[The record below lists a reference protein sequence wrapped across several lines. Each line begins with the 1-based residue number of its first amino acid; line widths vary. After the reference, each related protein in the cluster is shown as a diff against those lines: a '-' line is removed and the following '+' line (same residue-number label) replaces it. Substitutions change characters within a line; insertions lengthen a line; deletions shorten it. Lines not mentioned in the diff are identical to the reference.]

1 MKSDSKQRI
10 VVVGGGA
17 GGLELVVRLAK
28 KLKRDDTVEVMLVD
42 KNPSHIWKPLFHE
55 VATGSMDSYHDEAA
69 YRSLA
74 RKHGFRFVLGEVT
87 AFDLERHTI
96 DVAPVDDELGRAM
109 LPGRRLSYDRLVVAV
124 GSLSND
130 FGIEGVTTWARQ
142 LDSREQAERFH
153 TRFVAE
159 LNRVNSMESEDAEL
173 AVVIVGGGATG
184 VELAADMH
192 NVVKRLRDY
201 GYEHFSQDR
210 LSVSIIEA
218 APGLLP
224 RLPER
229 IGVSVE
235 QELNRIGVTVRTGTM
250 VSAVEEDAVVT
261 SEGERIRS
269 DISVWAAGVRAPG
282 WLAAS
287 GLPTDRLGRI
297 EVTPELQVKGHPEV
311 FAIGDCCSS
320 FNEDGTEVPP
330 RAQAAHQMASIAARN
345 LLAERKGKALKP
357 FVYQDFGSL
366 VSLSKFSTVGNLMGN
381 LMRGTVFI
389 EGWLARMVYLSL
401 YRMHQRAVHGTF
413 TTGLIMLG
421 DRIYRATRAEIKL
434 H

>member
-1 MKSDSKQRI
+1 MTKSDKQRI
-10 VVVGGGA
+10 VVIGGGA
-17 GGLELVVRLAK
+17 GGLELVVRLARK
-28 KLKRDDTVEVMLVD
+28 FRRHDDMEVVLVD
-42 KNPSHIWKPLFHE
+42 QNPSHIWKPLFHE

-74 RKHGFRFVLGEVT
+74 RKRGFTFVLGRVD
-87 AFDLERHTI
+87 AVDLEARTL
-96 DVAPVDDELGRAM
+96 DVGPVDDELGREM
-109 LPGRRLSYDRLVVAV
+109 LPGRRLSYHRLVVSV
-124 GSLSND
+124 GSHSND
-130 FGIEGVTTWARQ
+130 FGIPGVTTWARQ

-159 LNRVNSMESEDAEL
+159 LNRVNSLERDDAEL

-192 NVVKRLRDY
+192 NVAKRLRDY
-201 GYEHFSQDR
+201 GYEHFSQER
-210 LSVSIIEA
+210 LTVSIIEA

-224 RLPER
+224 RLPAR
-229 IGVSVE
+229 IGASVE
-235 QELNRIGVTVRTGTM
+235 RELNRIGVTVRTGTT
-250 VSAVEEDAVVT
+250 VSAVEEDRVT
-261 SEGERIRS
+261 TSDGEAIRS
-269 DISVWAAGVRAPG
+269 DISVWAAGVRAPA
-282 WLAAS
+282 WLAES
-287 GLPTDRLGRI
+287 GFPTDRLGRI

-311 FAIGDCCSS
+311 IAIGDCCAC
-320 FNEDGTEVPP
+320 FNDDGTEVPP

-345 LLAERKGKALKP
+345 LRAEHKGKALKR

-389 EGWLARMVYLSL
+389 EGWVARMVYLSL

-413 TTGLIMLG
+413 TTFLIMLG